1 MYWSISATSS
11 LGTPNGQASTQLPQP
26 MQRSLAASWTT
37 PSAVTRMA
45 SAGQTSAQGATGSS
59 QCMHTVGMAAAVR
72 PASM

>member
-1 MYWSISATSS
+1 
-11 LGTPNGQASTQLPQP
+11 

-45 SAGQTSAQGATGSS
+45 SAGQTSAHGATGSS
-59 QCMHTVGMAAAVR
+59 QCMQTVGMAAAVR